1 MSSPATIRSDA
12 SWQSMNLRW
21 DNLYSEVELYKAAVR
36 LYTNPL
42 FNWRKALSTS
52 TDGQTLYDFA
62 RRGHRNL
69 EELHRRLQCRQFH
82 FRPGLALHFNFN
94 GRSRTLYIYPWEERL
109 VDLLLYRLLS
119 RRFHNCFSP
128 HSYAYR
134 YRGFGVDRCQ
144 RKIAALLRA
153 APPPVYI
160 MKRDIADYFPSVD
173 HEILEGQ
180 LKNACAPDDY
190 LLELLEERIRFSYL
204 ENGVPSTASRG
215 IPFGTAIACFFANVY
230 LTDLDKRM
238 SRVPRLCYFRYADD
252 LLAFSPD
259 RDALLEARTT
269 FQREIGALNLKSKPS
284 HELDLSLCQKS
295 VEDPLFHGA
304 THFRHLGLEYR
315 SNGVTALSRDKFR
328 KICNLFRFQFRRHRA
343 KLARMIDPGKKA
355 RHAIEL
361 ARKALDASP
370 RNVAIIDYYLKH
382 VEDEAQLRLLDRW
395 LAEEVL
401 SIAFGGGHRK
411 SYFRLMPYDR
421 LREMGLPS
429 LVHRRRLIRHGH
441 IESPFFVW
449 KQTQAEKSSRR
460 PAARPHRSDSHAANA
475 VFSPVP
481 EAAATQSS

>member
-1 MSSPATIRSDA
+1 MSSLAAIRSIA
-12 SWQSMNLRW
+12 NQQPVNLRW
-21 DNLYSEVELYKAAVR
+21 EKLYSEAELYKAAVR

-52 TDGQTLYDFA
+52 TDGRTLYDFA
-62 RRGHRNL
+62 RHGHRNL
-69 EELHRRLQCRQFH
+69 EELHRRLQCRRFH
-82 FRPGLALHFNFN
+82 FRAGLALRFNFN
-94 GRSRTLYIYPWEERL
+94 GRLRTLYIYPWEERL
-109 VDLLLYRLLS
+109 VDLVLYRLLS

-128 HSYAYR
+128 NSYAYR
-134 YRGFGVDRCQ
+134 YRGYGVDRCQ
-144 RKIAALLRA
+144 KRIATLLRA
-153 APPPVYI
+153 LPQPVYV

-173 HEILEGQ
+173 HQILEEQ
-180 LKNACAPDDY
+180 LKDVCAPGDY
-190 LLELLEERIRFSYL
+190 LLELLEERIRFSYS
-204 ENGVPSTASRG
+204 ESGFPATACRG

-230 LTDLDKRM
+230 LTGLDARM

-252 LLAFSPD
+252 LLAFSQA
-259 RDALLEARTT
+259 RDAVLEAGAA
-269 FQREIGALNLKSKPS
+269 FEKEIGALNLRSKPS
-284 HELDLSLCQKS
+284 HELDLALCQMP
-295 VEDPLFHGA
+295 VADPRFRWA
-304 THFRHLGLEYR
+304 THFRHLGLEHR
-315 SNGVTALSRDKFR
+315 ANGVTGLSRDKFR

-343 KLARMIDPGKKA
+343 KFGRMMDPGKKA

-361 ARKALDASP
+361 ARKTLEASP

-395 LAEEVL
+395 LAEAVL

-411 SYFRLMPYDR
+411 SHFRLMPYER

-460 PAARPHRSDSHAANA
+460 PAARPHRSVSHAAKA
-475 VFSPVP
+475 AFSPVP